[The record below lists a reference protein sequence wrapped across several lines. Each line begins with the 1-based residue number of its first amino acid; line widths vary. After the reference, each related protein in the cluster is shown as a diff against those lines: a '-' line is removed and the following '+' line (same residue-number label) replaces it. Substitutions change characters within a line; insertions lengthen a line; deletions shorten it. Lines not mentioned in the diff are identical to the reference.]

1 MYYDGGIFRDVYL
14 YSAPLVHI
22 QDYKVETDLDENY
35 ENATMKLN
43 VTVANA
49 SKAAAEGY
57 KVDVRLY
64 DQDGKMFVNDMTMDL
79 DTVPAADGDTD
90 GSVSTAGSKL
100 VLSPELWSAETPN
113 LYTWFCPCT
122 IPRQAPTWE
131 AFPSSL
137 DSVRS
142 SLQNQK

>member
-49 SKAAAEGY
+49 SKAA
-57 KVDVRLY
+57 KRRL
-64 DQDGKMFVNDMTMDL
+64 
-79 DTVPAADGDTD
+79 
-90 GSVSTAGSKL
+90 
-100 VLSPELWSAETPN
+100 
-113 LYTWFCPCT
+113 
-122 IPRQAPTWE
+122 
-131 AFPSSL
+131 
-137 DSVRS
+137 
-142 SLQNQK
+142 